1 MKSARVGI
9 QTELTAQ
16 PNQRYMRYFLQYLM
30 ALATQLSCQSPA
42 DQSSTPLPQAR
53 TVSEIGLPS
62 GLHRNML
69 DTGSFGQWLRNHKLK
84 SDKIVRLFDG
94 RVRSRQEA
102 VYAVLEMK
110 TGTRD
115 LQQCADAIIRL
126 RAEYL
131 FEKGEW
137 AAISF
142 LSTSGQQMR
151 FADWCEG
158 KRFRVKGQR
167 LEAWQAMP
175 KSPPSLKQLDQ
186 WLEFVFTYAGTWS
199 LQQQLRPRQTGSRLQ
214 PGDVIVEGGFPGHAM
229 LVIDVAENAEGK
241 EFFMLA
247 QSYMPAQDMHIVVNS
262 NDAGNSPWYERESGS
277 LATPDWVFNSTR
289 FFTWP

>member
-1 MKSARVGI
+1 
-9 QTELTAQ
+9 
-16 PNQRYMRYFLQYLM
+16 
-30 ALATQLSCQSPA
+30 
-42 DQSSTPLPQAR
+42 
-53 TVSEIGLPS
+53 
-62 GLHRNML
+62 ML

-94 RVRSRQEA
+94 RIRSRQEA
-102 VYAVLEMK
+102 VYAVLDMK

-131 FEKGEW
+131 FAKGEL
-137 AAISF
+137 ASISF

-199 LQQQLRPRQTGSRLQ
+199 LQQQLRLRQTGSRLQ